1 MAATHRSLQLSEARH
16 RFDLLRVASY
26 DVTLDLAASETTFPS
41 RTVIRF
47 ESGAGSTFV
56 DVKPV
61 TLHSAALDGAPLD
74 VAGLDRGRLNLEL
87 AEGSHELVI
96 EATMPFRND
105 GEGMHRSVDTVDGRT
120 YVYAM
125 CFLDAAPTIFACFD
139 QPDLKATYTLH
150 LTAPTDWTV
159 RGNAAATQVEPGR
172 WDLAETRPL
181 ATYFVS
187 VIGGPY
193 HMLEQEHDGIP
204 LGLSSRLSLAGHLD
218 EQAGE
223 LFTVTRQCFDAFHR
237 MFGVRYPFGGYHQ
250 AFLPEFNAGAME
262 NPGLVTFRDDL
273 VFTSRAT
280 RRQHITRAVVVAHE
294 MAHQWFGNL
303 VTLAW
308 WDDLWLNESFA
319 EYMGYRVTAEA
330 TEFTD
335 ALVES
340 ANVRRI
346 WGLVADGRPST
357 HPVAGTGA
365 VDAASALQD
374 FDGISYAKG
383 SAALGQLATLV
394 GDDVFLGGVRRHF
407 DQHAY
412 GNATMSDLFAAWE
425 HAGAGDL
432 TPWTSAWLRTS
443 GMDEIRLDRDAGVVR
458 RTPPAGQDVRR
469 NHAIHLAR
477 WDGSGWVEEP
487 LAIEADQ
494 TPVDLGQAPV
504 ILDPRGETW
513 ASIVLDPVSAAAL
526 PDLVTAMSDPHVRA
540 SMWNALRMGVH
551 HAHLSPAS
559 AAAVLGA
566 GLRVEDQ
573 DSALSSLQTWSSKLV
588 TVSADP
594 DSVTSRLNDA
604 FRARLATADPASGLA
619 LAALQGVIATN
630 TDVDE
635 LRRWLA
641 NGIADAIPLDLD
653 LRWRVVRRLTQ
664 LGATDRAELDARLE
678 EDRRA
683 ESQVHHAW
691 CAAAL
696 QTDEAKDWAWR
707 RFRGEDDVPNHELE
721 ATGLGFWQSRQG
733 DLLAPYV
740 ERFVAEI
747 AGTVRVRQGWVLG
760 EAARSFFPLTVLEQ
774 RAVDLAHGTLADPD
788 LDLTLRRNLVDET
801 DELEH
806 RIAARDLDVRE
817 ARSR

>member
-1 MAATHRSLQLSEARH
+1 MSIIA
-16 RFDLLRVASY
+16 
-26 DVTLDLAASETTFPS
+26 
-41 RTVIRF
+41 
-47 ESGAGSTFV
+47 
-56 DVKPV
+56 
-61 TLHSAALDGAPLD
+61 
-74 VAGLDRGRLNLEL
+74 
-87 AEGSHELVI
+87 
-96 EATMPFRND
+96 
-105 GEGMHRSVDTVDGRT
+105 
-120 YVYAM
+120 
-125 CFLDAAPTIFACFD
+125 
-139 QPDLKATYTLH
+139 
-150 LTAPTDWTV
+150 
-159 RGNAAATQVEPGR
+159 
-172 WDLAETRPL
+172 
-181 ATYFVS
+181 
-187 VIGGPY
+187 GPY
-193 HMLEQEHDGIP
+193 HVLEQEHDGIP
-204 LGLSSRLSLAGHLD
+204 LGLSSRISLARHLD
-218 EQAGE
+218 EQADE

-237 MFGVRYPFGGYHQ
+237 MFGVRYPFGAYHQ

-262 NPGLVTFRDDL
+262 NPGLVTFRDTL

-280 RRQHITRAVVVAHE
+280 RRQHISRAVVVAHE

-335 ALVES
+335 APVEA
-340 ANVRRI
+340 ANVRKI

-365 VDAASALQD
+365 VDAAAALQD

-383 SAALGQLATLV
+383 SAALAQLAALV
-394 GDDVFLGGVRRHF
+394 GDEVFLGGVRRHF
-407 DQHAY
+407 DLHAF
-412 GNATMSDLFAAWE
+412 GNATMRDLFTAWE
-425 HAGAGDL
+425 DAGAGDL

-443 GMDEIRLDRDAGVVR
+443 GMDEIRVDRDAGLVR
-458 RTPPAGQDVRR
+458 RTPPAGQDVQRD
-469 NHAIHLAR
+469 HAIHLAR
-477 WDGSGWVEEP
+477 WDGSRWTQER
-487 LAIEADQ
+487 LAIEADE

-513 ASIVLDPVSAAAL
+513 ASIVLDPVTLSAL
-526 PDLVTAMSDPHVRA
+526 PDLLAGMDDPLVRA

-551 HAHLSPAS
+551 HAHLSPTA
-559 AAAVLGA
+559 AAAVLTA

-573 DSALSSLQTWSSKLV
+573 DSALSSLQTWSSTLLALC
-588 TVSADP
+588 ADREP
-594 DSVTSRLNDA
+594 VARGLHEA
-604 FRARLATADPASGLA
+604 FRDRLATADPESGLA
-619 LAALQGVIATN
+619 LAALRGVIATDP
-630 TDVDE
+630 DVDE

-641 NGIADAIPLDLD
+641 DGIADTLPLDLD
-653 LRWRVVRRLTQ
+653 LRWRLVRRLTQ

-678 EDRRA
+678 EERRA

-696 QTDEAKDWAWR
+696 ASDDAKAWAWR

-721 ATGLGFWQSRQG
+721 ATGLGFWQTGQD

-740 ERFVAEI
+740 DRFFAEI

-760 EAARSFFPLTVLEQ
+760 EAARSFFPLSVLDR
-774 RAVDLAHGTLADPD
+774 RAVDLAHATLADPE

-806 RIAARDLDVRE
+806 RIAARDLDLRE
-817 ARSR
+817 AGGG